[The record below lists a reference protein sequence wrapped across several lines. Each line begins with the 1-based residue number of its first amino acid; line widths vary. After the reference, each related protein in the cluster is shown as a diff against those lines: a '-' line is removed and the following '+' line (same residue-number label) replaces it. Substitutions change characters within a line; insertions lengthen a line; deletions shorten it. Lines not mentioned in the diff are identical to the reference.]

1 MAGGEHGSGRAIFA
15 ALMANLGIALVKFV
29 SFLITGS
36 SAMLAEAVHS
46 VADTGN
52 QGLLILGGRRAARE
66 PNPTHPFGYGR
77 ERYFWAFVVA
87 IVLFSLGSLF
97 AIYEAIHKLQHPEPI
112 ESPQWALG
120 TLLVAIVLESYSL
133 RTAVHESRP
142 LKRDLNWPQFIRRS
156 KSPELPV
163 VLLEDFGALMGLA
176 FALVAV
182 TTSVITHDGVYD
194 GLGSLVIGL
203 LLGAIAIV
211 LAIEMKSLLMG
222 ETAEPEVEEAIR
234 TALTATPSVHDLIW
248 LRTQHLGPDELLV
261 AAKVEFDLSL
271 TMVQLAAAIDAAEV
285 NVRTAVPAAK
295 YLFIEPDVRRATA
308 SAPGPAANDTEPA
321 PAPAANDTEP

>member
-1 MAGGEHGSGRAIFA
+1 MAGDEHSGHGGGHGSGRAIVA
-15 ALMANLGIALVKFV
+15 ALLANLGIALVKFV

-52 QGLLILGGRRAARE
+52 QGLLLLGGRRAARE
-66 PNPTHPFGYGR
+66 PDPTHPFGYGR

-112 ESPQWALG
+112 ESPAWALG
-120 TLLVAIVLESYSL
+120 TLLIAMALESFSF
-133 RTAVHESRP
+133 RTAVHESKP
-142 LKRDLNWPQFIRRS
+142 LKRDLGWFEFIRRS
-156 KSPELPV
+156 KTPELPV
-163 VLLEDFGALMGLA
+163 VLLEDFGALVGLA
-176 FALVAV
+176 FAFVAI

-222 ETAEPEVEEAIR
+222 ETAEPEVEERIR
-234 TALTATPSVHDLIW
+234 DALTTAPSVHEVIW

-271 TMVQLAAAIDAAEV
+271 TVVELAGAIDVAEAD
-285 NVRTAVPAAK
+285 VRAAVPSAT

-308 SAPGPAANDTEPA
+308 PVANDTES
-321 PAPAANDTEP
+321 

>member
-1 MAGGEHGSGRAIFA
+1 MAGEHEGGDGGAHGGGHGGKAIIA
-15 ALMANLGIALVKFV
+15 ALLANLGIALVKFV

-52 QGLLILGGRRAARE
+52 QGLLLLGGRRAARE
-66 PNPTHPFGYGR
+66 PDPTHPFGYGR

-112 ESPQWALG
+112 ESPAWALG
-120 TLLVAIVLESYSL
+120 TLVIAMALESYSF

-142 LKRDLNWPQFIRRS
+142 LKRDLGWFQFIRRS
-156 KSPELPV
+156 KTPELPV
-163 VLLEDFGALMGLA
+163 VLLEDFGALVGLVFA
-176 FALVAV
+176 FVAV

-222 ETAEPEVEEAIR
+222 ETAEPEVEEQIR
-234 TALTATPSVHDLIW
+234 AALTTTPAVRDLIW

-261 AAKVEFDLSL
+261 AAKVEFELTL
-271 TMVQLAAAIDAAEV
+271 TMVELAAAIDAAEI
-285 NVRTAVPAAK
+285 NVRAAVPAAV
-295 YLFIEPDVRRATA
+295 YLFIEPDVRRAAAVTA
-308 SAPGPAANDTEPA
+308 APVANDTES
-321 PAPAANDTEP
+321 